1 MHGVY
6 SLIGA
11 ELRMHSIDKNSF
23 QQIRLTD
30 DEYNGHPFLDIRI
43 YTKGEGGQYYP
54 TRQGLAVPK
63 ARIQAFTA
71 MCNEYVQES
80 LNQHERPTD

>member
-1 MHGVY
+1 MPT
-6 SLIGA
+6 IK
-11 ELRMHSIDKNSF
+11 KNSF

-63 ARIQAFTA
+63 DRIPAFTA
-71 MCNEYVQES
+71 MCNEYMAAS
-80 LNQHERPTD
+80 PSTPTPP

>member
-1 MHGVY
+1 MRGVY
-6 SLIGA
+6 SLTGA
-11 ELRMHSIDKNSF
+11 ELRMHTIKKNSF

-63 ARIQAFTA
+63 DRIPAFTA
-71 MCNEYVQES
+71 MCNEYMAAS
-80 LNQHERPTD
+80 PSTPTPP